1 MALRYMLDSDTCIVV
16 MQRRSPQLLQRL
28 DRLAPVC
35 AMSVVVYGELCF
47 GEATSTRQSEVAAYR
62 AALIEMIQVLPL
74 PMEAAAE
81 YATVRATLGR
91 AGKPI
96 GQNDLWIAAHALAEN
111 LTLVTNNEREFRRVP
126 RLRVENWAR

>member
-1 MALRYMLDSDTCIVV
+1 MALRYMLDSDTCIFV
-16 MQRRSPQLLQRL
+16 MRRRSPQLLRRL
-28 DRLAPVC
+28 DRFAPVC

-47 GEATSTRQSEVAAYR
+47 GEATSARPSEVAAYR

-74 PMEAAAE
+74 PIDAATE

-126 RLRVENWAR
+126 RLKVENWAR